1 MIALERG
8 ASSTTLNVLSAM
20 AQRYPTGALPSNPGQ
35 RWRDDLPD
43 LVEQIASDWELE
55 LGDTYVPGGQCAW
68 VAAARGPS
76 GEELVLKVGWRH
88 PEAEHEAD
96 GLAHWDG
103 EGAVRCL
110 RRRTF
115 AEASALLLE
124 RCVPGTPLS
133 SALPE
138 PEQDV
143 VIAERLARM
152 WARPL
157 PRRHP
162 FRPLHEMCD
171 AWADSFERNVQTDSR
186 GLDPGLAETALE
198 LLRALPRGVRAGEG
212 VLLCTDLDA
221 GNVLAAEREP
231 WLVIDPKPFVGDPAY
246 DAVQHMLNC
255 HRRLA
260 GDPLG
265 LSRRMAGLLDVDPE
279 RVRLWLFARCTQE
292 ALENPAMNGPA
303 RRLAP

>member
-1 MIALERG
+1 ME
-8 ASSTTLNVLSAM
+8 
-20 AQRYPTGALPSNPGQ
+20 
-35 RWRDDLPD
+35 
-43 LVEQIASDWELE
+43 WELE
-55 LGDTYVPGGQCAW
+55 LGNPYLPGGQCAW

-76 GEELVLKVGWRH
+76 GEELALKVGWRH

-110 RRRTF
+110 RTRTF
-115 AEASALLLE
+115 EDSSVLLLE
-124 RCVPGTPLS
+124 RCVPGTPLA

-143 VIAERLARM
+143 VIADLLRRL

-157 PRRHP
+157 PSRHP
-162 FRPLHEMCD
+162 FRRLHEMCD
-171 AWADSFERNVQTDSR
+171 AWADSFERNVQADSR
-186 GLDPGLAETALE
+186 GLDPGLAKLALE
-198 LLRALPRGVRAGEG
+198 LFRALPSGARGGD
-212 VLLCTDLDA
+212 VLLCTDLHA
-221 GNVLAAEREP
+221 GNVLASEREP

-246 DAVQHMLNC
+246 DVVQHMLNC
-255 HRRLA
+255 PQRLTS
-260 GDPLG
+260 DPLG
-265 LSRRMAGLLDVDPE
+265 LSRRMAALLDVDRE

-292 ALENPAMNGPA
+292 ALDDPAMHEAA